1 MDYKTEILVLQIPKG
16 QTLKN
21 LRYGDLYRNIRH
33 YLKYHECSHD
43 FTGTRQWLQKY
54 IQDQH
59 RIDTV
64 IVKIKSSG
72 ANCDCE
78 ILTKIKPKLNGRTL
92 LVVIDEIAM

>member
-1 MDYKTEILVLQIPKG
+1 
-16 QTLKN
+16 
-21 LRYGDLYRNIRH
+21 
-33 YLKYHECSHD
+33 HD

-78 ILTKIKPKLNGRTL
+78 ILTKIKPHLNGRTL
-92 LVVIDEIAM
+92 LVALD